1 MSVDMDMSSVG
12 NPLHGLS
19 DAILG
24 GCGCNCG
31 CGNGNDILNNR
42 SFLYE

>member
-1 MSVDMDMSSVG
+1 MSVDMDMSLVE
-12 NPLHGLS
+12 NHLHGLS

-31 CGNGNDILNNR
+31 CGNGNGNDILN
-42 SFLYE
+42 